1 MRDNV
6 VGAGNTMTD
15 VVGGKIKGK
24 LPKGVWISK
33 NQFERMDVVLP
44 DKQHGLGK
52 EEGCGKERR
61 HSMQNRSHRPAWRHE
76 TTQGIRETAISTTQI
91 DAYC

>member
-1 MRDNV
+1 
-6 VGAGNTMTD
+6 
-15 VVGGKIKGK
+15 
-24 LPKGVWISK
+24 
-33 NQFERMDVVLP
+33 MDVVLP
-44 DKQHGLGK
+44 DKQLGHEK
-52 EEGCGKERR
+52 RKDVEKRRR